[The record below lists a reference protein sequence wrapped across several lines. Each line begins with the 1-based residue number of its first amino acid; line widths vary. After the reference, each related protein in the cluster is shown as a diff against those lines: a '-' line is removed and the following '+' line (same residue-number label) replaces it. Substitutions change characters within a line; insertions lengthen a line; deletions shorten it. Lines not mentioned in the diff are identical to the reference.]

1 MRGFEP
7 RHTTS
12 DRQRSLLPSAES
24 IVQCSL
30 VLCLAPV
37 VGVSPS
43 RHFSASAPNIF
54 VWGIPRKIK
63 SKTVSCCKSSQ
74 QRYQSSFCT
83 IDCRHHAELQIRM
96 LIWVQDGEQS
106 GSEPWVLQRLASTK
120 VSSQIHMCN
129 PVRDQWHPLGSGI
142 VCFPWDFL
150 WDPWDLAFVC
160 VFTMGSC
167 FPRTN
172 FIIIIGVQ

>member
-1 MRGFEP
+1 MGSATLRGFEP

-106 GSEPWVLQRLASTK
+106 RSEPWVLQRCGFFEPRRTTSDRQRSFF
-120 VSSQIHMCN
+120 SSQLKAQDTF
-129 PVRDQWHPLGSGI
+129 R
-142 VCFPWDFL
+142 
-150 WDPWDLAFVC
+150 
-160 VFTMGSC
+160 
-167 FPRTN
+167 
-172 FIIIIGVQ
+172 